1 METLA
6 AADTPLTLTDV
17 SDRVGLHRSTA
28 LRLLRTLA
36 QDGYAAAGPHP
47 RTWTAG
53 PAILKLQTQV
63 HRNKD
68 LRQVALPVMRALCVD
83 IGETVQMGMMVD
95 DQVSYV
101 EKVEPPDQSVRV
113 LSDVGSRRPLHCT
126 ALGKSLLSGLEPE
139 MLSALIS
146 RLPLER
152 HTSHTIVDPV
162 LLLEEIARV
171 RQMGYSIDRREY
183 SRAVQCCA
191 APIRE
196 ATGKVIAA
204 MSVSTIGLED
214 NPEAFNDIIR
224 RNCQAAQ
231 EISAALGWTPTEMG

>member
-1 METLA
+1 MEALA

-36 QDGYAAAGPHP
+36 EDGYAAAGPHL

-63 HRNKD
+63 HGNKD
-68 LRQVALPVMRALCVD
+68 VRQVALPVMRTLCTD
-83 IGETVQMGMMVD
+83 ISETVQLGMLVD
-95 DQVSYV
+95 DQVSYI

-126 ALGKSLLSGLEPE
+126 ALGKALLSGLEPE
-139 MLSALIS
+139 ALSALIL

-152 HTSHTIVDPV
+152 HTSQTIVDPAR
-162 LLLEEIARV
+162 LREEIAQV
-171 RQMGYSIDRREY
+171 RQAGYSIDRREY

-191 APIRE
+191 ASIRD

-204 MSVSTIGLED
+204 ISVSTIGLED
-214 NPEAFNDIIR
+214 TPGVFEDIIR

-231 EISAALGWTPTEMG
+231 DISAALGWTPTEAG